1 MVRPS
6 NFDGLS
12 VNAEWRSPSSSV
24 SSSPRSSPVGGSPA
38 EGRVRSPVQG
48 SVADS
53 IRTARAVLDRRST
66 SPVGS
71 PSGRPSFPLAP
82 VVGPSRTLDPR
93 RVRSAMGPKAA
104 PFVAGSAHRV
114 SSFPRVQPGLRSAM
128 RPAHTALDQRPSKAV
143 RWAFDVKDN
152 APLPAEKV
160 EEEPKD
166 LGFDL
171 DALADAVKK
180 LMAAE
185 SLGLADALSKILAGL
200 MVSDEGDEEDDQSSE
215 TSEGSSNLEE
225 PYVPFWR
232 PARYYKRAPIR
243 QRSGSASP
251 PRSSERPDPVRR
263 VFSDTGPRDRDFFPV
278 ASASPDVEEG
288 SAFFSASPIV
298 RPQSTMPGHRG
309 DSGPSSSLSFAPLGL
324 PSFSPLVLSPSELS
338 SSFGELSLGQFQ
350 DFSSLPGPAMS
361 QAYGSSGS
369 RASDTGSSSAPLS
382 PEVPSS
388 PFVWT
393 PPGSTYSHTLPSDV
407 VTSFDSP
414 APLDSLPAIEAH
426 PISSGVSSF
435 VASSPPVPSSL
446 ERPFSAGG
454 LLAVEFSPPS
464 LPSLPAGED
473 AAVSP
478 APLSPAAPSSPFV
491 WTPPGVEYSRFRC
504 PVAEATPLP
513 LSSSTG
519 SSPVEATTSVAA
531 VSPESTSPLS
541 SSSWPSPRELWEEL
555 YARSPCPVSRA
566 GSKASASLGTTSAP
580 MEWSS
585 LPPLPSRDF
594 SRVTGGGSGLPR
606 AWHSAKTSKVLVA
619 PAVLPGSFPESP
631 ASGSSASGSPS
642 RVSSLEAKPMGLFM
656 GLLCGFWLATNLT
669 FVSLVGPLA
678 KLLFAFSGP
687 VLVLLGA
694 LVFPGLSW
702 AVSSAFGLALGGMD
716 SMLQVLV
723 LWCRGVLSWFRSL
736 LLAVPW
742 PVERSWRGVAEV
754 AATLVGGVLVVFCLA
769 CAQAFA
775 WGCLLARVGWRAIR
789 PCLVDTVCSNWSSM
803 VSVFCCLQS
812 RFREEMAVATSTL
825 NGTMRRAALASLT
838 LACSVAATVVAYLQ
852 RSIVFLVLLLWKSL
866 VSVVFSLVSP
876 LVSSPAGFYVAPPEP
891 VNTEPVAVSS
901 ALPLGPVPA
910 PRRLTNFQAAGIHR
924 IPPGWET
931 PFPGV
936 PRRL

>member
-1 MVRPS
+1 MVRLS

-12 VNAEWRSPSSSV
+12 VNSEWRSPPSSV

-38 EGRVRSPVQG
+38 EGRVRSPCQG

-53 IRTARAVLDRRST
+53 IRTARAVLDRRSA

-71 PSGRPSFPLAP
+71 PPGRPSFPLAP
-82 VVGPSRTLDPR
+82 VAGPSRTLDPR

-104 PFVAGSAHRV
+104 PFVAGLAHRV
-114 SSFPRVQPGLRSAM
+114 SSFPRIQPGLKSAM
-128 RPAHTALDQRPSKAV
+128 RPAHIALDQRPSKAV

-171 DALADAVKK
+171 DALADAVKE

-185 SLGLADALSKILAGL
+185 SLGLADALSKILAEL

-215 TSEGSSNLEE
+215 TSESSSNLEE

-232 PARYYKRAPIR
+232 PARYYKRTSIR

-263 VFSDTGPRDRDFFPV
+263 VFSDTGSRDRDFFPV
-278 ASASPDVEEG
+278 ASALPDAEEG
-288 SAFFSASPIV
+288 SAIFSASPIV
-298 RPQSTMPGHRG
+298 RPQSTMPSHLDG
-309 DSGPSSSLSFAPLGL
+309 SGPSSSLSFAPLGL

-338 SSFGELSLGQFQ
+338 SPFGELSLGQFQ

-369 RASDTGSSSAPLS
+369 QASETGSSSAPSS

-388 PFVWT
+388 PFAWT
-393 PPGSTYSHTLPSDV
+393 PLGSTYSHSLPSDV
-407 VTSFDSP
+407 ETSFASP
-414 APLDSLPAIEAH
+414 APLDSLPTIEAH
-426 PISSGVSSF
+426 PISGGVSSF
-435 VASSPPVPSSL
+435 VASSPSVPSSL

-464 LPSLPAGED
+464 LPSLPVQED
-473 AAVSP
+473 AAISP

-491 WTPPGVEYSRFRC
+491 WTPPGVDYSRFRC

-519 SSPVEATTSVAA
+519 SSPVEASTSVAA
-531 VSPESTSPLS
+531 VSLESTSPLS

-555 YARSPCPVSRA
+555 YARSPSLISRA
-566 GSKASASLGTTSAP
+566 GSDASAP

-585 LPPLPSRDF
+585 LPALPSRDF
-594 SRVTGGGSGLPR
+594 SRITGGGSGLPR
-606 AWHSAKTSKVLVA
+606 AWHSAKTSEVFVA

-631 ASGSSASGSPS
+631 ASGSSFGSPS
-642 RVSSLEAKPMGLFM
+642 RLSPLEAKPMGLFM
-656 GLLCGFWLATNLT
+656 GLLCGFWLAANLI

-694 LVFPGLSW
+694 LVFPASSW
-702 AVSSAFGLALGGMD
+702 AVFSAFGLAFGGMD
-716 SMLQVLV
+716 SMLQILV
-723 LWCRGVLSWFRSL
+723 SWCRGALSWFRSL

-742 PVERSWRGVAEV
+742 PVERSWRGVVEV
-754 AATLVGGVLVVFCLA
+754 AATLVGGVLVVFCLV
-769 CAQAFA
+769 CAEAFA

-789 PCLVDTVCSNWSSM
+789 PRLADTVCSNWSSM

-812 RFREEMAVATSTL
+812 RFREEMAAATSTL

-838 LACSVAATVVAYLQ
+838 LVCSVAETVVAYLQ
-852 RSIVFLVLLLWKSL
+852 SSIVFLVLLLWKSL
-866 VSVVFSLVSP
+866 VSVVFSSVSP
-876 LVSSPAGFYVAPPEP
+876 LVSSLARFYLVPPEP
-891 VNTEPVAVSS
+891 VNTESLAVSS
-901 ALPLGPVPA
+901 SLPLGPQPA

-931 PFPGV
+931 PFSGV
-936 PRRL
+936 PHRL